1 VNVYDFHHGSLPLL
15 ISIPH
20 AGTFVP
26 EPIAQR
32 FTLAGSRL
40 ADTDWHVDKLYGF
53 ARELGAS
60 ILKANYSRYV
70 VDLNR
75 SPDSAPLYVGN
86 STSPVCATLTF
97 RDEPIY
103 VPGREV
109 TATEI
114 GARVE
119 QYWQPYHQRLATELK
134 AMRQR
139 HGYALLWDAH
149 SVASEVPTL
158 FIGVLPEFNFGTR
171 DHASCPRA
179 VADQLLKLVTS
190 DGKFGAV
197 MNGRFKGGYIT
208 SAYGRPNEGIYAVQL
223 ELARRVYMDE
233 AAGTGWNPQRAESG
247 AALISQLLTRYL
259 QAGESISVDRAQP
272 ALSPTARRK

>member
-1 VNVYDFHHGSLPLL
+1 MNVFEFHQGTLPLL

-26 EPIAQR
+26 EAIAQR

-40 ADTDWHVDKLYGF
+40 ADTDWHVDKLYDF

-75 SPDSAPLYVGN
+75 SPDSASLYVG
-86 STSPVCATLTF
+86 SPTSPVCPPLTF
-97 RDEPIY
+97 DDEPIY
-103 VPGREV
+103 TPGHEV

-114 GARVE
+114 QARIE
-119 QYWQPYHQRLATELK
+119 KYWHPYHQQLAAELN

-149 SVASEVPTL
+149 SIASEVPSL
-158 FIGVLPEFNFGTR
+158 FVGTLPEFNFGTR
-171 DHASCPRA
+171 DDASCPRE
-179 VADQLLKLVTS
+179 VTDQLLDLVTS

-197 MNGRFKGGYIT
+197 LNGRFKGGYIT
-208 SAYGRPNEGIYAVQL
+208 QNYGRPSDGVYAVQL
-223 ELARRVYMDE
+223 ELSRRVYMDE
-233 AAGTGWNPQRAESG
+233 AAGTGWNAQCAQS
-247 AALISQLLTRYL
+247 AQALIAQLLTRYL
-259 QAGESISVDRAQP
+259 KARSSV
-272 ALSPTARRK
+272 